1 MKRYKEVL
9 LFAVVTPFLVNAH
22 VDGPFSKKPT
32 FVAGEIL
39 QTYYDGV
46 NDDLLTGGLG
56 KTGLEDGSPPPMIV
70 DPENPTVAELRRL
83 AIYNNYR
90 ALVDTIELATIDSM
104 AYKNAVLA
112 FFEALLREQ
121 DERLDSLSRWLM
133 GVTTSPADTKILR
146 DVGVT
151 GKITKPNAFRML
163 RSLAQIVRA
172 LSYSGLLLLFDE
184 VDRMASIGGKAERLA
199 TDNLRE
205 VIDRCRDEMP
215 GAMFVYAVPPQFVND
230 VVPRYPALQ
239 QRIRTPG
246 RFSRINHFSPQISL
260 EHLDLDE
267 NDLMLAIGEKL
278 IPIYETAFN
287 TKLDAQTQYANAAIL
302 ANVARD
308 VFLDVSHRRLFVKS
322 FVMELARQQATE
334 EHFLTEEEA
343 IAIIRGQ
350 VDELS
355 GGETPPGASPI
366 AQGLVWRQPQLSQLP
381 GSGFPQRPVS
391 VFHCGV
397 LPDPKNILIPMR
409 TIAHPKI
416 RRSMASGRCNAME
429 APIFAPTIA
438 PTVIIN
444 ASLRSMLTSGL
455 NL

>member
-1 MKRYKEVL
+1 MALTQSLARRIIEVL
-9 LFAVVTPFLVNAH
+9 GSSGTPPNKGVQYFNVGNQSLLDALDEFYLSTYLQDGGAAYKMVIGDYGSGKSHFLYCLRDLAWDRGFAVSKVDLSPVETPYNDQRAVYAAVARNLIWHEVDEEVSDEIGLTRFLEGTLQRVVGDELSLESVNH
-22 VDGPFSKKPT
+22 P
-32 FVAGEIL
+32 
-39 QTYYDGV
+39 
-46 NDDLLTGGLG
+46 
-56 KTGLEDGSPPPMIV
+56 
-70 DPENPTVAELRRL
+70 
-83 AIYNNYR
+83 NYR
-90 ALVDTIELATIDSM
+90 ALVDTIELAAIDSM

-112 FFEALLREQ
+112 YYEALLREQ
-121 DERLDSLSRWLM
+121 DERLDSLTRWLM
-133 GVTTSPADTKILR
+133 GVSTSPADTKILR

-163 RSLAQIVRA
+163 RSLAQTIRA

-246 RFSRINHFSPQISL
+246 RFSRTNHFSPQISL
-260 EHLDLDE
+260 EHLDMDE
-267 NDLMLAIGEKL
+267 NGLMVAIGEKL
-278 IPIYETAFN
+278 IPIYEKAFGIS
-287 TKLDAQTQYANAAIL
+287 LDTQVQYANAAIL

-334 EHFLTEEEA
+334 EHILSEEEA
-343 IAIIRGQ
+343 MAIIRGQ

-355 GGETPPGASPI
+355 GGETPPY
-366 AQGLVWRQPQLSQLP
+366 
-381 GSGFPQRPVS
+381 
-391 VFHCGV
+391 
-397 LPDPKNILIPMR
+397 
-409 TIAHPKI
+409 
-416 RRSMASGRCNAME
+416 
-429 APIFAPTIA
+429 
-438 PTVIIN
+438 
-444 ASLRSMLTSGL
+444 
-455 NL
+455 